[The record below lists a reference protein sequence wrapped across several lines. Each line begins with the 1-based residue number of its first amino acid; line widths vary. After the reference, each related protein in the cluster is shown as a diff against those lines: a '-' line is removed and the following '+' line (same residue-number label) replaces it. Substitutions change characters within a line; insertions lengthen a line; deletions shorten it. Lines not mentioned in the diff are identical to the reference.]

1 MTRAET
7 PETRVTMKDCRH
19 LVPEHLMPLSS
30 RRPLRRNRRLVFLG
44 SQQPVHLF
52 HFPASCSLRSNTTM
66 VWEHGKTRKYR
77 NISRRKKFKNQPES
91 HQPETAINDCG
102 IFIAHGMDGTDNR
115 GRQCWWIHLG
125 GPVGRG
131 PFVCRNEEIDMYE
144 LEENLIRLIQFPHF
158 TEWMQNFS
166 SMLHREKWMCLAQK
180 SFERETQ
187 PQWKDN
193 LQKNFPSNFSFAL
206 ASTGEGQA
214 LVKDGNFL
222 HKPRC

>member
-158 TEWMQNFS
+158 TGKELDLS
-166 SMLHREKWMCLAQK
+166 E
-180 SFERETQ
+180 
-187 PQWKDN
+187 P
-193 LQKNFPSNFSFAL
+193 P
-206 ASTGEGQA
+206 
-214 LVKDGNFL
+214 FL
-222 HKPRC
+222 HP